1 MTRHI
6 MKRLAAIGLVSL
18 AAPALAAG
26 DPVSGQKKAE
36 VCASCHGPQGI
47 SQAPNFPI
55 LAGQYSDY
63 IERALKDY
71 RSGERDNAIMKGF
84 AANLSDADIRD
95 LAAWFSSQSGLS
107 GPANQSAL
115 RRRVRQ
121 LRPKT
126 CSGCH
131 GIPGM
136 RNAYPV
142 YRVPKLRGQHAQ
154 YLIDALTAYKQ
165 GTRAHPTMQA
175 QVAHLT
181 DQDIAELAGIFA
193 RSGKPKDK

>member
-26 DPVSGQKKAE
+26 DPVAGQKKAQ
-36 VCASCHGPQGI
+36 VCASCHGPNGI

-55 LAGQYSDY
+55 IAGQYSDY

-84 AANLSDADIRD
+84 ATNLSDVDIRD
-95 LAAWFSSQSGLS
+95 LAAWFSRQSGLS
-107 GPANQSAL
+107 GPPNQSAL

-121 LRPKT
+121 LRPGH

-131 GIPGM
+131 SVPGM
-136 RNAYPV
+136 RNAYPG

-154 YLIDALTAYKQ
+154 YLTDALKAYKQ
-165 GTRAHPTMQA
+165 GTRTHSTMHA
-175 QVAHLT
+175 QTAHLT
-181 DQDIAELAGIFA
+181 DQDIAQLAAIFSK
-193 RSGKPKDK
+193 SGKP